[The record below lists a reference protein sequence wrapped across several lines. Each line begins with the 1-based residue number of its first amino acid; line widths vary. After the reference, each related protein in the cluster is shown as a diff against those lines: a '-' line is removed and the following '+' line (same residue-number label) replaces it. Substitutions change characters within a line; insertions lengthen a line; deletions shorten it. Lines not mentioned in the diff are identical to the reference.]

1 MFSQPIRAAIPVSA
15 GDTVAVLNDETV
27 TPRQIEAA
35 LCVLEEL
42 PDAQRRDPVLRA
54 NALQAY
60 ACEAGPGDEAV
71 ASAALEARITALAR
85 WTDSHDPERQSDA
98 QAVLCAAAR
107 FPLAEIGGDIGFE
120 PTGFQEMILFIEE
133 LPW

>member
-1 MFSQPIRAAIPVSA
+1 MFSQPIVAGIPVSA
-15 GDTVAVLNDETV
+15 GDTVAVLNAETV

-42 PDAQRRDPVLRA
+42 PVAHRRDPVARA

-60 ACEAGPGDEAV
+60 ARDAAPGDEAV
-71 ASAALEARITALAR
+71 ASAALQARTMALVR

-107 FPLAEIGGDIGFE
+107 FPLADMEGDIAFE